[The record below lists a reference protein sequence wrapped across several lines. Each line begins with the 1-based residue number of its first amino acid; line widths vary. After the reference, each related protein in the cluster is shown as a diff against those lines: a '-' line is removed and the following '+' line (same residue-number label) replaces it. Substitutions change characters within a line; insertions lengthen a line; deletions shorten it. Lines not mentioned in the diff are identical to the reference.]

1 MSQTST
7 SRHLDTVK
15 ADDCGAESPYEC
27 RVIIYIPREFK
38 VSSDGEHGVE
48 IRTGTEQPPTRSKP
62 RPAIGGMS
70 WRNGE
75 VRNCTLR

>member
-1 MSQTST
+1 MSQTSI

-15 ADDCGAESPYEC
+15 ADDWSAEC

-48 IRTGTEQPPTRSKP
+48 IRAGTGQPPTRSKP

-75 VRNCTLR
+75 VRKCTLR